1 MFTITSCWLECFL
14 SLIAYLSCFPGDS
27 DCRVCLQCGRLRFDP
42 CVGKIPLRRKW
53 QPIPVFLP
61 GKSRVFRSL
70 VGYSP
75 WGIKEWG
82 TTEWLTH
89 THTPAFFSTAKGWFI
104 FAIVFC
110 CCCVFIFDFAP
121 LVNIHAF
128 HIMHANSKAEW
139 HTLDY
144 EGHVSKNGT
153 WERKKLLHI
162 PPALNQQFHS
172 LSSPLLM
179 IWFFF
184 HSNFRLLTSRT
195 AQG

>member
-1 MFTITSCWLECFL
+1 MFL
-14 SLIAYLSCFPGDS
+14 SLRAYLSCFPGDS

-42 CVGKIPLRRKW
+42 CVGKIPSSR
-53 QPIPVFLP
+53 QPTPVFLLENP
-61 GKSRVFRSL
+61 MDVGAWWATVHGVSKSGARLNDSH
-70 VGYSP
+70 
-75 WGIKEWG
+75 
-82 TTEWLTH
+82 TH
-89 THTPAFFSTAKGWFI
+89 THTHTSFLFYGKGLVYLCHRFLLLPFVHIWF
-104 FAIVFC
+104 C
-110 CCCVFIFDFAP
+110 T
-121 LVNIHAF
+121 LVNIHVF

-172 LSSPLLM
+172 LSSPPLM

-195 AQG
+195 AQV

>member
-1 MFTITSCWLECFL
+1 MFL
-14 SLIAYLSCFPGDS
+14 SLRAYLSCFPGDS

-42 CVGKIPLRRKW
+42 CVGKIPSSR
-53 QPIPVFLP
+53 QPTPVFLLENP
-61 GKSRVFRSL
+61 MDVGAWWATVHGVSKSGARLNDSH
-70 VGYSP
+70 
-75 WGIKEWG
+75 
-82 TTEWLTH
+82 THTH

-110 CCCVFIFDFAP
+110 CCRLFIFDFAP
-121 LVNIHAF
+121 LVNIHVF

-172 LSSPLLM
+172 LSSPPLM

-184 HSNFRLLTSRT
+184 HSNFRFLTSRT
-195 AQG
+195 AQV